1 MSGYSSDKQ
10 HRKERFLN
18 KKTTLTLLLAGVMA
32 GMVGQAN
39 AQVLFAST
47 SNRAGD
53 TNNYYQFVNQPGNG
67 LFRTTIG
74 GAVAQFIPQSF
85 TFNIFV
91 PQFPT
96 PVRSL
101 MAFSLTSN
109 GACSTAGT
117 QTQEP
122 LSGGLLSITVDPTDP
137 TYGGTYGGQTLL
149 SANFASSGISQD
161 TGSANP
167 NPAFGAASPVDSVVF
182 TSPWVTLAQPER
194 LTFSYSAGGNLTC
207 GPNSELNTV
216 LLGGNGNFSAQTAIG
231 TPEPGAVG
239 MLMGT
244 GVTASLFFWRRRRA

>member
-1 MSGYSSDKQ
+1 M
-10 HRKERFLN
+10 N
-18 KKTTLTLLLAGVMA
+18 KPFISLLTAGALAVSI
-32 GMVGQAN
+32 GQAN
-39 AQVLFAST
+39 AQVLFASV

-53 TNNYYQFVNQPGNG
+53 TNNYYQFVNQPGSG
-67 LFRTTIG
+67 IFRTTIG
-74 GAVAQFIPQSF
+74 GSVAQFVPQLF

-96 PVRSL
+96 PVRALLGFTLS
-101 MAFSLTSN
+101 SN

-122 LSGGLLSITVDPTDP
+122 LSGGLMSITVDPTDP

-149 SANFASSGISQD
+149 NANFASSGISQD

-167 NPAFGAASPVDSVVF
+167 NPAFGAASPVDNVVF
-182 TSPWVTLAQPER
+182 TSPFVTAAQPER
-194 LTFSYSAGGNLTC
+194 FTFSYSAGGNLTC

-231 TPEPGAVG
+231 VPEPSAVG
-239 MLMGT
+239 MLLGT
-244 GVTASLFFWRRRRA
+244 GVAGSFMFRRRRK

>member
-1 MSGYSSDKQ
+1 M
-10 HRKERFLN
+10 N
-18 KKTTLTLLLAGVMA
+18 KPFLTLLAAGALAVGVS
-32 GMVGQAN
+32 QAN
-39 AQVLFAST
+39 AQVLIAST

-74 GAVAQFIPQSF
+74 GASAQFIPQSF

-149 SANFASSGISQD
+149 SATFASSGISQD

-167 NPAFGAASPVDSVVF
+167 NPAFGAASPVDNVVF
-182 TSPWVTLAQPER
+182 TSPWVTAAQPER
-194 LTFSYSAGGNLTC
+194 FTFSFSAGGNLTC
-207 GPNSELNTV
+207 GPNSELNSV
-216 LLGGNGNFSAQTAIG
+216 LLGGNGNFSAQTATG
-231 TPEPGAVG
+231 VPEPGAVG
-239 MLMGT
+239 MLFGT
-244 GVTASLFFWRRRRA
+244 GVAGSLMFWRRRRQS

>member
-1 MSGYSSDKQ
+1 
-10 HRKERFLN
+10 LN

-32 GMVGQAN
+32 GMIGQAN

-53 TNNYYQFVNQPGNG
+53 TNNYYQFFNQAGSG
-67 LFRTTIG
+67 IWRTTIS
-74 GAVAQFIPQSF
+74 GAAAQFIPQSF

-96 PVRSL
+96 PVRALLGYSI
-101 MAFSLTSN
+101 SSN

-122 LSGGLLSITVDPTDP
+122 LSGGLMTITVDPTDP

-149 SANFASSGISQD
+149 SANFSSSGVSQD
-161 TGSANP
+161 TSSANP
-167 NPAFGAASPVDSVVF
+167 NPAFGAASPSDNVVF
-182 TSPWVTLAQPER
+182 SSPWVTLSQTER
-194 LTFSYSAGGNLTC
+194 FTFSYSAGGNLSC

-216 LLGGNGNFSAQTAIG
+216 LLGGNGNFSAQTATG

-239 MLMGT
+239 MLIGT
-244 GVTASLFFWRRRRA
+244 GITASLFFWRRRRA

>member
-1 MSGYSSDKQ
+1 MT
-10 HRKERFLN
+10 N
-18 KKTTLTLLLAGVMA
+18 KPLMALFAAGAILGIVA
-32 GMVGQAN
+32 GAN

-53 TNNYYQFVNQPGNG
+53 TNNYYQFVNQAGSG

-74 GAVAQFIPQSF
+74 GSAAQFIPQSF

-91 PQFPT
+91 PTFPT

-122 LSGGLLSITVDPTDP
+122 LSGGLLTITVDPTDP
-137 TYGGTYGGQTLL
+137 TYGGAHGGQTLL
-149 SANFASSGISQD
+149 TANFASSGISQD
-161 TGSANP
+161 TSSANP
-167 NPAFGAASPVDSVVF
+167 NPAFGAASPTDSVVF
-182 TSPWVTLAQPER
+182 SSPWVTLAQPER
-194 LTFSYSAGGNLTC
+194 FTFSYSAGGNLSC

-216 LLGGNGNFSAQTAIG
+216 LLGGNGNFAAATATG
-231 TPEPGAVG
+231 VPEPGTIG

-244 GVTASLFFWRRRRA
+244 GIAGSLMLLRRKRR

>member
-1 MSGYSSDKQ
+1 M
-10 HRKERFLN
+10 N
-18 KKTTLTLLLAGVMA
+18 KALLTMFAAGTMLGIVA
-32 GMVGQAN
+32 GAN

-53 TNNYYQFVNQPGNG
+53 TNNYYQFFNQPGSG
-67 LFRTTIG
+67 LFRTTIA
-74 GAVAQFIPQSF
+74 GAAAQFVPQSF

-149 SANFASSGISQD
+149 NANFASSGISQD
-161 TGSANP
+161 TSSANP
-167 NPAFGAASPVDSVVF
+167 NPAFGAASPADSVVF
-182 TSPWVTLAQPER
+182 TSPWVTLSQPER
-194 LTFSYSAGGNLTC
+194 FTFSYSAGGNLSC

-231 TPEPGAVG
+231 TPEPGAAG
-239 MLMGT
+239 MLLGT
-244 GVTASLFFWRRRRA
+244 GVAGSLLFFRKKRSN